1 MSSEGDASLEGELKR
16 LKEEN
21 LYLRAEIENL
31 KKLMS
36 KEVEKASRAVAE
48 RLLLDMILIYE
59 EVERV
64 FTSLL
69 NNSDQKQVAEG
80 IGILLKEIRKLLAEQ
95 GVNPLETIGK
105 KFDPFIHEA
114 VGFVERDDVE
124 DETIVAE
131 ISRGYEYV
139 GKILKPPRVIV
150 ARRSQS

>member
-1 MSSEGDASLEGELKR
+1 MKR
-16 LKEEN
+16 LREEN
-21 LYLRAEIENL
+21 LYLKAEIENL
-31 KKLMS
+31 KKLMA
-36 KEVEKASRAVAE
+36 KEVETASRAVAE
-48 RLLLDMILIYE
+48 RLLLNMILIYE

-69 NNSDQKQVAEG
+69 NNSDMKQVAEG

>member
-1 MSSEGDASLEGELKR
+1 MSSEGGGSLEEELKR
-16 LKEEN
+16 LREEN
-21 LYLRAEIENL
+21 LYLKAEIENL
-31 KKLMS
+31 KKLMA
-36 KEVEKASRAVAE
+36 KEVETASRAVAE
-48 RLLLDMILIYE
+48 RLLLNMILIYE

-69 NNSDQKQVAEG
+69 NNSDMKQVAEG

>member
-1 MSSEGDASLEGELKR
+1 MEEELKR
-16 LKEEN
+16 LREEN

-31 KKLMS
+31 KKLMA

-48 RLLLDMILIYE
+48 KLLLDMVLIYE

-64 FTSLL
+64 FASIL
-69 NNSDQKQVAEG
+69 NNSDQKQVTEG

-95 GVNPLETIGK
+95 GVNQLETIGR

-131 ISRGYEYV
+131 ISKGYEYV

-150 ARRSQS
+150 ARRSRS

>member
-1 MSSEGDASLEGELKR
+1 MSSEGGVSLEDELKR
-16 LKEEN
+16 LREEN

-31 KKLMS
+31 KKLMA
-36 KEVEKASRAVAE
+36 KEVETASRAVAE
-48 RLLLDMILIYE
+48 KLLLNMVLIYE

-69 NNSDQKQVAEG
+69 HNSDQKQVTEG
-80 IGILLKEIRKLLAEQ
+80 IGILLREIRKILAEQ
-95 GVNPLETIGK
+95 GVNQLETIGK

-131 ISRGYEYV
+131 ISKGYEYV

-150 ARRSQS
+150 ARRSQT

>member
-1 MSSEGDASLEGELKR
+1 MSSEGGVSLEDELKR
-16 LKEEN
+16 LREEN

-31 KKLMS
+31 KKLMA
-36 KEVEKASRAVAE
+36 KEVETASRAVAE
-48 RLLLDMILIYE
+48 KLLLNMVLIYE

-69 NNSDQKQVAEG
+69 HNSDQKQVTEG
-80 IGILLKEIRKLLAEQ
+80 IGILLKEIRKILAEQ
-95 GVNPLETIGK
+95 GVNQLETIGK

-131 ISRGYEYV
+131 ISKGYEYV

-150 ARRSQS
+150 ARRSQT